1 MNIRTLPIR
10 GIAACSLLALVAPG
24 CSKSGTAASAQV
36 VAAPTPSVQAVPV
49 QPAPKPAVARVGVP
63 FQPDLT
69 SASWASIKDYT
80 FDQRSDFVAGAGVL
94 EASLASQVAE
104 LNTKRAA
111 LPSTVDTKEWD
122 FAMKNLMDAQSYL
135 KSTVDEAARSTP
147 EYWNQEKDKVDQ
159 AWQKAEENFD
169 TVRTATTF

>member
-1 MNIRTLPIR
+1 LVLV
-10 GIAACSLLALVAPG
+10 LLASA
-24 CSKSGTAASAQV
+24 CSKSGSPAA
-36 VAAPTPSVQAVPV
+36 AAPATVQAPAPAVPV
-49 QPAPKPAVARVGVP
+49 QTAPKPVVARVSVP
-63 FQPDLT
+63 FQADQA

-80 FDQRSDFVAGAGVL
+80 YDQRSDFAAGAAVL

-111 LPSTVDTKEWD
+111 LPATVDTKEWD

-135 KSTVDEAARSTP
+135 KSTVDEASRTTP
-147 EYWNQEKDKVDQ
+147 EFWNQEKDKVDQ